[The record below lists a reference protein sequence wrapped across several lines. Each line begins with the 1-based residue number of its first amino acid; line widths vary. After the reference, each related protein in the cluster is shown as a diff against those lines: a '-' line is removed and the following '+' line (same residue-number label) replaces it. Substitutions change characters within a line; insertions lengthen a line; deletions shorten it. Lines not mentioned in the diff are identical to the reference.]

1 MAAGGLRECRGGGTV
16 DAMSDT
22 CGSCG
27 IEGEELVAV
36 HRVYV
41 TPEAWDTEGK
51 VEVLDEVEHW
61 CFPCRTS
68 YPHQELDEG
77 TEVP

>member
-1 MAAGGLRECRGGGTV
+1 VV
-16 DAMSDT
+16 DDDQR
-22 CGSCG
+22 CDSCG
-27 IEGEELVAV
+27 DVGVEVVAV

-51 VEVLDEVEHW
+51 VEVLDEVERW

-68 YPHQELDEG
+68 YPHEELPDR
-77 TEVP
+77 

>member
-1 MAAGGLRECRGGGTV
+1 MEEHGHC
-16 DAMSDT
+16 D
-22 CGSCG
+22 SCG
-27 IEGEELVAV
+27 DDGTAVVAV

-51 VEVLDEVEHW
+51 VEVVDEVERW

-68 YPHQELDEG
+68 YPHEELDAG
-77 TEVP
+77 